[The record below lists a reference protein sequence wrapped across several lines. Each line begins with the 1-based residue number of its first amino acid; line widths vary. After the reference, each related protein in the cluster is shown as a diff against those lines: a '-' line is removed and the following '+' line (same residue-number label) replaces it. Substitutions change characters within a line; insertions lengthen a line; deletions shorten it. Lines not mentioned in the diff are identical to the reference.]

1 MADHSSKLHLVV
13 DVCGIPIYVQLT
25 GEQVHDSKVVNI
37 LIKSTTKKQTQTVVA
52 GRGYDSS
59 DIRACDFKQ
68 CAESVIPVKSNFKS
82 NNDTLD

>member
-13 DVCGIPIYVQLT
+13 DVCGNPIYVQLT

-59 DIRACDFKQ
+59 DIRACVFKH
-68 CAESVIPVKSNFKS
+68 CAESVIPVKSK
-82 NNDTLD
+82 